1 MEHGGIFLLF
11 LLVAAG
17 RDLKKK
23 SVEIWIYLIFGIWA
37 LLDIGYRW
45 VVMGQQIDCGN
56 LFSSLCLGFGLLGC
70 GILWRDAVGLGD
82 GCFFLVSGLL
92 LGFWENLALLCY
104 GMLLCSLYCLGYLIW
119 NQVYCHRNVRKDTV
133 PFLPFLVPVGIWIV
147 CR

>member
-45 VVMGQQIDCGN
+45 MVMGQQIDCGN
-56 LFSSLCLGFGLLGC
+56 LFSSLCLGLGLLGC
-70 GILWRDAVGLGD
+70 GILWGDAVGLGD
-82 GCFFLVSGLL
+82 GCFFLISGLL

-119 NQVYCHRNVRKDTV
+119 NQVYYHRNVRKDTV

>member
-1 MEHGGIFLLF
+1 MGERWLFLLF

-17 RDLKKK
+17 QDMRRK
-23 SVEIWIYLIFGIWA
+23 SVELWTYLAFGAGA
-37 LLDIGYRW
+37 LLAMGYRW
-45 VVMGQQIDCGN
+45 AATGQALDWGSLLC
-56 LFSSLCLGFGLLGC
+56 SLCLGFGLLGC

-82 GCFFLVSGLL
+82 GCFFLVSGLM

-104 GMLLCSLYCLGYLIW
+104 GMLLCSMYCLGLLVW
-119 NQVYCHRNVRKDTV
+119 NQVRYHRDATKYTV

>member
-37 LLDIGYRW
+37 LLDIGYCW

-56 LFSSLCLGFGLLGC
+56 LFSSLCLGLGLLGC

>member
-23 SVEIWIYLIFGIWA
+23 SVEIWIYIIFGIWA
-37 LLDIGYRW
+37 LLDMGYRW

-119 NQVYCHRNVRKDTV
+119 NQVYYRRNVRKDTV
-133 PFLPFLVPVGIWIV
+133 PFLPFLLPVGIWIV

>member
-23 SVEIWIYLIFGIWA
+23 SVEIWIYIIFGIWA
-37 LLDIGYRW
+37 LLDMGYRW
-45 VVMGQQIDCGN
+45 VVMGQQIDYGN

-119 NQVYCHRNVRKDTV
+119 NQVYYRRNVRKDTV

>member
-23 SVEIWIYLIFGIWA
+23 SVEIWIYIIFGIWA
-37 LLDIGYRW
+37 LLDMGYRW

-119 NQVYCHRNVRKDTV
+119 NQVYYRRNVRKDTV